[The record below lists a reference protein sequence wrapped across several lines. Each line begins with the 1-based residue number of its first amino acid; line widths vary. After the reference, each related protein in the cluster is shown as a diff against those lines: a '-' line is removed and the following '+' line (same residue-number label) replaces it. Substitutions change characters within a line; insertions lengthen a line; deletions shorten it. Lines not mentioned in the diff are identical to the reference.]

1 MNCRICSTTITETFQ
16 VKEMVLGYFDEFT
29 YGICSNCE
37 TIQINSIPE
46 NLTHYYPNS
55 YYSLS
60 KIDTLKKFNF
70 LKAKLFYL
78 RDLNLFGVKKNLL
91 GKLINKII
99 PGDPGSNW
107 LANQFVLNLLFLK
120 TNPKIHDAGCGT
132 GQFLNYFNALGFR
145 NLSGSD
151 SFIEDTIDYGDLK
164 IYKKELS
171 EINETFDCISL
182 NHVIEHVLDPKE
194 YMQHIFK
201 RLNLNGTC
209 LVRTP
214 MALSNGYLSYK
225 ENWVGLEAPRHLHVF
240 SQKGFIEMVKEIG
253 FKVDEIRFDTLGWHY
268 QVSEAYKQN
277 IPQSRLEDITFSPEK
292 LNYFDELAEKANQE
306 KNGDTI
312 AYYLRK

>member
-1 MNCRICSTTITETFQ
+1 MNCRICSTTITEKFQ
-16 VKEMVLGYFDEFT
+16 VKEMVLGYSDEFT
-29 YGICSNCE
+29 YEICSNCE
-37 TIQINSIPE
+37 TIQIKSIPE

-70 LKAKLFYL
+70 LKAKLLYR
-78 RDLNLFGVKKNLL
+78 RDLHLYGVKKSAL
-91 GKLINKII
+91 GKIVNKLF
-99 PGDPGSNW
+99 PGTLGSMH
-107 LANQFVLNLLFLK
+107 LANQFVLKQLYSK

-132 GQFLNYFNALGFR
+132 GQFLNYFNVLGFK

-151 SFIEDTIDYGDLK
+151 PFIDNSISYGDLK
-164 IYKKELS
+164 IERTEIS
-171 EINETFDCISL
+171 EINETFDCITL

-240 SQKGFIEMVKEIG
+240 SQKGFVDMVKEIG

>member
-70 LKAKLFYL
+70 LKAKLIYL

-120 TNPKIHDAGCGT
+120 KNPKIHDAGCGT

-194 YMQHIFK
+194 YMQ
-201 RLNLNGTC
+201 
-209 LVRTP
+209 
-214 MALSNGYLSYK
+214 
-225 ENWVGLEAPRHLHVF
+225 
-240 SQKGFIEMVKEIG
+240 
-253 FKVDEIRFDTLGWHY
+253 
-268 QVSEAYKQN
+268 N
-277 IPQSRLEDITFSPEK
+277 IDYI
-292 LNYFDELAEKANQE
+292 
-306 KNGDTI
+306 I
-312 AYYLRK
+312 I